1 MFKNFIIL
9 IQFFIIFSLM
19 VQQPQNLDIIVKD
32 VATAKNMAVNG
43 AEYLQ
48 KTFDKEFSVHEEGVI
63 IEDKDAT
70 IILPK
75 LNNEK
80 VNDSG
85 FTPLRSEETDE
96 GKIIEETW
104 FNEK

>member
-1 MFKNFIIL
+1 
-9 IQFFIIFSLM
+9 M

-48 KTFDKEFSVHEEGVI
+48 KTFDKEFSVHEE
-63 IEDKDAT
+63 DAT

-80 VNDSG
+80 VKDSG